1 MRDASVGKGAE
12 EAKPGAESQDNHKV
26 WVSQRV
32 FLKQEEHHL
41 KVKLLL
47 ILLLLLLLLSFVITK
62 KNEGKFI
69 CIHVLYVAQKDVDAV
84 IYYID
89 IATVSNTKEK
99 FNKKI
104 LKKNRER
111 EF

>member
-1 MRDASVGKGAE
+1 LRDASVGKGAE
-12 EAKPGAESQDNHKV
+12 EAMPGAESQDNHKV
-26 WVSQRV
+26 WVSQGV

-47 ILLLLLLLLSFVITK
+47 LLLLLSFVITK
-62 KNEGKFI
+62 KTEGKFI

-104 LKKNRER
+104 KKKKNRER